1 MVTETVNRD
10 RLISINHLTRL
21 RNVLLREQESAHGR
35 FLRHRTEL
43 PNLAAHYQGEET
55 AYGVAVAMLDG
66 TLRGIASVP
75 EDPMLP
81 RNGIDQY
88 QAESR

>member
-43 PNLAAHYQGEET
+43 PNLAAALPGRGDRLT
-55 AYGVAVAMLDG
+55 AWPSPCWTGRSA
-66 TLRGIASVP
+66 ASRP
-75 EDPMLP
+75 CP
-81 RNGIDQY
+81 RTRW
-88 QAESR
+88 SRA